1 MIFKR
6 KKYFHWIIPFFV
18 LLILM
23 VLNVTVH
30 ADYQTNLLPGE
41 YIQDGSVDLNVGK
54 FSVPLVYD
62 WNSDGYKDLLV
73 GQRYDDVDGSNG
85 YVSFFENLGSDNAPY
100 FDGSTH
106 IMSCNAECSPVNV
119 SAWG

>member
-18 LLILM
+18 LLVLM
-23 VLNVTVH
+23 VLNITVH

-41 YIQDGSVDLNVGK
+41 YIQDGSGDLNVGY

-73 GQRYDDVDGSNG
+73 GQRYDDVDGSHG
-85 YVSFFENLGSDNAPY
+85 YVSNFENLGSDNAPY
-100 FDGSTH
+100 FDGAVYLEE
-106 IMSCNAECSPVNV
+106 CNAICLEIDVTAS
-119 SAWG
+119 G